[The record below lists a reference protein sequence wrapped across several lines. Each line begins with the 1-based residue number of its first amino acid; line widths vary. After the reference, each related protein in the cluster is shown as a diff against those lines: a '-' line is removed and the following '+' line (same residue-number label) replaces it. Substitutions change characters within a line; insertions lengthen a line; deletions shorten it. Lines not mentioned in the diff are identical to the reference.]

1 MLGYAV
7 NPKRLFVELKRRNVY
22 KVAVAYGIVS
32 WLLIQVATQVFP
44 FFDIPNWVVRLVVVL
59 FLMGFPIAVV
69 LAWAF
74 ELTPEGIIRTEDV
87 APGHSIRRTTGRA
100 LDFFIIGV
108 LLVVIAALG
117 YQRLHTHSASPL
129 AAPEK
134 SIAVLPF
141 QSFSDEKE
149 NTFFADGVQD
159 DILTDLA
166 KVAAL
171 KVISRTSVM
180 SYRDEKA
187 RSLPQIARELN
198 ITYVVEGSV
207 RRSGSKVRVSAQLV
221 DARNGT
227 QLWAEAYDRDLADV
241 FAIQSEI
248 SRTIVAQLRAKLS
261 PEEKAAIDEQPT
273 RDLVAYD
280 LYVQAK
286 QILSSLSF
294 NAQVS
299 GKLTQAI
306 RLLQEAIARDP
317 EFVLAYCQL
326 AFAHDHFYFYGLDHT
341 PERRA
346 MADAA
351 VQTAL
356 RLKPDSGDAHLALAG
371 YYYRCFLDY
380 ERARA
385 ELDKARLVLPNNP
398 QVFGLTAY
406 IDRRQGHWDDSASNL
421 EKALQLDPRNSVILA
436 QLSLSYQILRRFA
449 DMSGALDRALEI
461 DPHDP
466 DTRVTRA
473 LVDLEWRADPR
484 PLHKTID
491 AIVAEG
497 SAETRGLAD
506 QWLYLALCE
515 RDSAAASRAL
525 VAIGPIGITTEGV
538 SFPRPWC
545 EALVAR
551 MRRDAPGA
559 HAAFVAARAE
569 VEKTLRAQPDYAP
582 ALCVLGMIDA
592 ALGRKEEAIREG
604 RRAVELLPVAKD
616 SINGSHMITYLGVIY
631 AWSGEKERALEQ
643 LKEAIRLPGYL
654 SYGRLRLHP
663 YWDSLRAD
671 ARFEALAKS
680 LAPKGSATES
690 RK

>member
-1 MLGYAV
+1 V
-7 NPKRLFVELKRRNVY
+7 NLKRFFVELKRRHVY
-22 KVAVAYGIVS
+22 RVAVAYGIVS

-74 ELTPEGIIRTEDV
+74 ELTPEGIKRSEDV
-87 APGHSIRRTTGRA
+87 PPEQSMRRITGRT
-100 LDFFIIGV
+100 LDFFIIGA
-108 LLVVIAALG
+108 LLIVIAALG

-129 AAPEK
+129 AGPEK
-134 SIAVLPF
+134 SIAILPF
-141 QSFSDEKE
+141 QNFSDEKE

-166 KVAAL
+166 KVADL

-198 ITYVVEGSV
+198 VTFVVEGSV
-207 RRSGSKVRVSAQLV
+207 RRSGSKVRVSAQLI

-261 PEEKAAIDEQPT
+261 PEEKAAIDEEPT

-280 LYVQAK
+280 LYVEAK

-306 RLLQEAIARDP
+306 QLLQEAIARDP

-326 AFAHDHFYFYGLDHT
+326 AFAHDHFLFYGLDHT

-356 RLKPDSGDAHLALAG
+356 RLKPGSGEAHLALAG

-406 IDRRQGHWDDSASNL
+406 IDRRQGHWDDAATNL
-421 EKALQLDPRNSVILA
+421 EKALQFDPRNSVILA
-436 QLSLSYQILRRFA
+436 QLSLSYEILRRFA

-461 DPHDP
+461 DPSDP
-466 DTRVTRA
+466 NTRVTRA

-491 AIVAEG
+491 AILAEG

-515 RDSAAASRAL
+515 RDAAAAARAL
-525 VAIGPIGITTEGV
+525 VAIGPTGITTEGI
-538 SFPRPWC
+538 SFPRSWC

-551 MRRDAPGA
+551 MRRDAPA
-559 HAAFVAARAE
+559 AQAAFVAARAE

-592 ALGRKEEAIREG
+592 ALGRKEDAIREG
-604 RRAVELLPVAKD
+604 RRAVELLPVTKD

-631 AWSGEKERALEQ
+631 AWSGEKELALEQ

-663 YWDSLRAD
+663 YWDSLRGD

-680 LAPKGSATES
+680 LEPKGPAMES